1 MYVAS
6 ESEWRRA
13 RVVEIKPRSV
23 VFLKVQAMSM
33 DLLWSGPRDA
43 PVLRCHLVFQVMV
56 RAIVE

>member
-1 MYVAS
+1 MA
-6 ESEWRRA
+6 SEWRRA

-23 VFLKVQAMSM
+23 VFLKVQAMAM

-43 PVLRCHLVFQVMV
+43 PVLRCHLVFQVIV